1 VADTGNQEPT
11 GMTSNTHYPPRTL
24 RQISG
29 APTQPAPM
37 AQSVIIV
44 VDAQKEYTEGALP
57 LVGIEQS
64 IDCLAAFL
72 AKARKAHVPVIHV
85 KQVGRPG
92 GPICDPQG
100 PFIDFIYKVRPIAGE
115 PVVEKH
121 LPSSFTQ
128 TTLDEEL
135 KRIGRKDL
143 IITGYMAHMCLNS
156 TVRAA
161 TEAGYRC
168 TIASDLTATRDL
180 PDGKGGVIPAALV
193 KAVHLAGLADR
204 FAIVM
209 ERGEDLA

>member
-1 VADTGNQEPT
+1 MSTNL
-11 GMTSNTHYPPRTL
+11 YPRTL

-29 APTQPAPM
+29 APSQPAPL

-64 IDCLAAFL
+64 IDSLAAFL
-72 AKARKAHVPVIHV
+72 DRARHAHVPIIHV

-100 PFIDFIYKVRPIAGE
+100 PFIDFIDKVKPITGE

-143 IITGYMAHMCLNS
+143 IITGYMTHMCVNS
-156 TVRAA
+156 TTRAA

-168 TIASDLTATRDL
+168 TLAADLTATRDL
-180 PDGKGGVIPAALV
+180 PDGRGGEIPAAAV
-193 KAVHLAGLADR
+193 KAAHLAGLADR
-204 FAIVM
+204 FAVVV
-209 ERGEDLA
+209 ERGENLA

>member
-1 VADTGNQEPT
+1 
-11 GMTSNTHYPPRTL
+11 MTSNTHSTPTTL

-29 APTQPAPM
+29 APTQPAPL

-57 LVGIEQS
+57 LVGMEQS
-64 IDCLAAFL
+64 IDSLAAFL
-72 AKARKAHVPVIHV
+72 ARARNARVPIIHV

-100 PFIDFIYKVRPIAGE
+100 PFIDFIDKVRPIAGE
-115 PVVEKH
+115 PVVEKR

-135 KRIGRKDL
+135 KRLGRKDL
-143 IITGYMAHMCLNS
+143 IITGYMTHMCVNS
-156 TVRAA
+156 TTRAA

-168 TIASDLTATRDL
+168 TIAADLTATRDL
-180 PDGKGGVIPAALV
+180 PDGRGGTIPAAAV
-193 KAVHLAGLADR
+193 KAAHLAGLADR
-204 FAIVM
+204 FAVVV
-209 ERGEDLA
+209 ERGKDLA

>member
-1 VADTGNQEPT
+1 MSTDL
-11 GMTSNTHYPPRTL
+11 YPRTL

-29 APTQPAPM
+29 APTQPAPL

-57 LVGIEQS
+57 LIGIEQS
-64 IDCLAAFL
+64 IDRLAAFL
-72 AKARKAHVPVIHV
+72 ARARNTHVPIIHV
-85 KQVGRPG
+85 KQVGKPG

-100 PFIDFIYKVRPIAGE
+100 PFIDFIDKVRPIAGE
-115 PVVEKH
+115 PVVEKR

-143 IITGYMAHMCLNS
+143 IITGYMTHMCVNS
-156 TVRAA
+156 TTRAA

-168 TIASDLTATRDL
+168 TVAADLTSTRDL
-180 PDGKGGVIPAALV
+180 PDGRGGVIPAAAV
-193 KAVHLAGLADR
+193 KAAHLAGLADR
-204 FAIVM
+204 FAIVV
-209 ERGEDLA
+209 EGSEDLA